1 MKNLWS
7 ISLCLSLF
15 LGCLAAPLFAEG
27 DVAQTARTAAKNLDA
42 AAMEMADAKNAKN
55 RIKAFAGTIQAFEE
69 ALALLRASMRQI
81 AITQADLE
89 TNLSLQEED
98 ISRLV
103 GVLHAID
110 NEPITAKL
118 VHPDGPLST
127 ARAGML
133 LSDILPT
140 LQRPVNELRQKLEN
154 IKTLETIQQDTNK
167 VLQNGLNE
175 LQSARSNLASAM
187 ADRKELPKRFIED
200 KSKTA
205 ILIAAAETLDTFIR
219 GLSIL
224 AIDEAA
230 GSLPDIRAR
239 KGKLSFPVNG
249 RILREFESADAA
261 GIARPGIIVATT
273 AGALVSTPTAATVRY
288 KGELLDYGLV
298 TILEPQRDV
307 LFIFSGMAQIFGN
320 IGEVLPT
327 GSPIGIMG
335 GELPSAGK
343 MLGESTARSGT
354 YRPETLYIEVREN
367 ETPQD
372 PLLWFQV
379 KKD

>member
-1 MKNLWS
+1 MKNLRS
-7 ISLCLSLF
+7 ISFCLFLF
-15 LGCLAAPLFAEG
+15 LGFLATPLFAE
-27 DVAQTARTAAKNLDA
+27 DDIARTARASAKNLDA
-42 AAMEMADAKNAKN
+42 ATTEMVFAKSAKN
-55 RIKAFAGTIQAFEE
+55 RIKALAGTIRAFEE

-81 AITQADLE
+81 AITQAGLE
-89 TNLSLQEED
+89 TNLTLQEEG

-103 GVLHAID
+103 GVLHGID

-133 LSDILPT
+133 LSAILPT
-140 LQRPVNELRQKLEN
+140 LQRPINELRQKLEN
-154 IKTLETIQQDTNK
+154 IKTLQTIQKDTNK
-167 VLQNGLNE
+167 ILQNGLNE

-187 ADRKELPKRFIED
+187 ADRKDLPKRFIED

-205 ILIAAAETLDTFIR
+205 ILIAAAETLDTFIS
-219 GLSIL
+219 GLSIV
-224 AIDEAA
+224 AIDEVV
-230 GSLPDIRAR
+230 GSLPDIRDR
-239 KGKLSFPVNG
+239 KGTLPFPVNG
-249 RILREFESADAA
+249 RILREFKSADAA

-273 AGALVSTPTAATVRY
+273 PGALVSTPTAATIRY
-288 KGELLDYGLV
+288 NGELLDYGLV
-298 TILEPQRDV
+298 SILEPQRDV
-307 LFIFSGMAQIFGN
+307 LFIFSGLTKIFGN

-327 GSPIGIMG
+327 GSPIGVMG

-343 MLGESTARSGT
+343 MLKESAARSGA
-354 YRPETLYIEVREN
+354 YRPETLYIEIREN

-372 PLLWFQV
+372 PLLWFQI

>member
-27 DVAQTARTAAKNLDA
+27 DVAQTARAAANNLDTA
-42 AAMEMADAKNAKN
+42 SMEMAAAKNAKN

-81 AITQADLE
+81 TITQADLE

-103 GVLHAID
+103 GVLHTID

-187 ADRKELPKRFIED
+187 ADRKDLPKRFIED

-224 AIDEAA
+224 AIDEVA

-273 AGALVSTPTAATVRY
+273 AGALVSTPTAATLRY

-298 TILEPQRDV
+298 SILEPQRDV

-320 IGEVLPT
+320 IGEVIPT

-335 GELPSAGK
+335 GEFPSAGK
-343 MLGESTARSGT
+343 MLEESTVRSGIN
-354 YRPETLYIEVREN
+354 RPETLYIEVREN

>member
-1 MKNLWS
+1 
-7 ISLCLSLF
+7 
-15 LGCLAAPLFAEG
+15 
-27 DVAQTARTAAKNLDA
+27 
-42 AAMEMADAKNAKN
+42 
-55 RIKAFAGTIQAFEE
+55 
-69 ALALLRASMRQI
+69 
-81 AITQADLE
+81 
-89 TNLSLQEED
+89 
-98 ISRLV
+98 
-103 GVLHAID
+103 
-110 NEPITAKL
+110 
-118 VHPDGPLST
+118 
-127 ARAGML
+127 
-133 LSDILPT
+133 
-140 LQRPVNELRQKLEN
+140 
-154 IKTLETIQQDTNK
+154 
-167 VLQNGLNE
+167 
-175 LQSARSNLASAM
+175 M
-187 ADRKELPKRFIED
+187 ADRKDLPKRFIED

-273 AGALVSTPTAATVRY
+273 AGAMVSTPTAATVRY
-288 KGELLDYGLV
+288 RGELLDYGLV

-343 MLGESTARSGT
+343 MLGESAARSGT